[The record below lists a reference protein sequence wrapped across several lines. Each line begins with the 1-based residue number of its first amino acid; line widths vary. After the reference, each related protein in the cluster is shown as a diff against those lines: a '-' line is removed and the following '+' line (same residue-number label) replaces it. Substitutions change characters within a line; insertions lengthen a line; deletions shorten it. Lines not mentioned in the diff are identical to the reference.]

1 MKNIFYMKGDH
12 GSGSSWYRMD
22 MPAYYLRGKYQTTCR
37 VVMYNEKTD
46 SELNRADLVIVQ
58 RQCHPDI
65 KKFIRR
71 KKAEGMKFLFEI
83 DDNMW
88 QYPFDNLAR
97 KYWTKERLDGM
108 TEIVHLCHGVITTT
122 PKMAEFMQSMNSNVY
137 VIPNYIHKVRDIKNK
152 KYDKEILTIGWAGSD
167 THKKD
172 FTESIL
178 QALID
183 IQEEISQP
191 KIKLVF
197 FGYIPE
203 IMLGRAIYYKF
214 AEPKH
219 YLTQLAKLNF
229 DIGLA
234 PCELNEFN
242 NYKSDIKFVEYG
254 AVGAVIVASPIYP
267 YQETINSYNG
277 MLVKDNSYQAWKTAL
292 NNLILH
298 KLGRKTMTE
307 DANEYARSRLID
319 RHYEEIS
326 EIYESVMAK
335 E

>member
-22 MPAYYLRGKYQTTCR
+22 LPAHYLKGQYHTTCR
-37 VVMYNEKTD
+37 VVMNNEKTD
-46 SELNRADLVIVQ
+46 IELNEADLVIVQ

-97 KYWTKERLDGM
+97 QYWTKERLDGM
-108 TEIVHLCHGVITTT
+108 TEIVQLCHGVITTT
-122 PKMAEFMQSMNSNVY
+122 PKMAEFLQSMNSNVY

-152 KYDKEILTIGWAGSD
+152 QYDKETLTIGWAGSD

-172 FTESIL
+172 FTGSIL

-203 IMLGRAIYYKF
+203 VMLGRAIYYKF

-229 DIGLA
+229 DIGIA
-234 PCELNEFN
+234 PCELSEFN
-242 NYKSDIKFVEYG
+242 DYKSDIKFVEYG
-254 AVGAVIVASPIYP
+254 AVGAVTIASPIYP
-267 YQETINSYNG
+267 YEKVINGHNG

-307 DANEYARSRLID
+307 EANDYARSRLID
-319 RHYEEIS
+319 RHYDEIS
-326 EIYESVMAK
+326 KIYKEVMG
-335 E
+335 